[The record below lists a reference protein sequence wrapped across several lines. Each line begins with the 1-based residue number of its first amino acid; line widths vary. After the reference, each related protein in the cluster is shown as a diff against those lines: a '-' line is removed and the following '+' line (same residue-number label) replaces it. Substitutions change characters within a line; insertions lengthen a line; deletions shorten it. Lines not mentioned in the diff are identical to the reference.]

1 MRRDQQRRFAA
12 AACFLLAALLLSLAL
27 SLQIRLTAVQDELRA
42 LEREREALTR
52 EKGILSVRLAERV
65 SLHELDRR
73 AEEELGM
80 RPCRSDQITEIG
92 IEEETDAYR

>member
-1 MRRDQQRRFAA
+1 MRRDIQRRLAA

-27 SLQIRLTAVQDELRA
+27 SLQIRLNAVQNELRS

-52 EKGILSVRLAERV
+52 EKGILSVRLIERI
-65 SLHELDRR
+65 SLSDLDRI
-73 AEEELGM
+73 AEEKLGM
-80 RPCRSDQITEIG
+80 RPCRGDQITEIG